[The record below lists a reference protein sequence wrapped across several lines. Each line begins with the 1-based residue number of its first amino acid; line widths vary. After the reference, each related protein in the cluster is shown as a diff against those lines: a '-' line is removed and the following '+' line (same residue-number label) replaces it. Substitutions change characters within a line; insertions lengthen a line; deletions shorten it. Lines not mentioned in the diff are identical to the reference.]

1 MTPEEKQKL
10 DSHFTEL
17 TKNEISY
24 LKEMRISPND
34 HGAYAFTNADGS
46 QMIALDMFMAS
57 YKSWLIENKIV
68 REPR

>member
-1 MTPEEKQKL
+1 MTSEEYKKI
-10 DSHFTEL
+10 DAHFAEL
-17 TKNEISY
+17 TKNEVSY
-24 LKEMRISPND
+24 LKEMGISPNE
-34 HGAYAFTNADGS
+34 HGAYAFSSADGS